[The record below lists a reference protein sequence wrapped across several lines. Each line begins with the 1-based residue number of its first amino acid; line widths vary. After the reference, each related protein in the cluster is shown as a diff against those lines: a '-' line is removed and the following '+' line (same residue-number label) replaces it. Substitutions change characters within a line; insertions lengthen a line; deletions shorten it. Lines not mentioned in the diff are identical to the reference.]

1 MYAIISPSPAPSETG
16 TVTVVV
22 DTDDQRLVILQVR
35 TAGLAV
41 RTEVQFKL
49 LPHVTSRRKR
59 SGNASLVH
67 LRTCVSRYPLAS
79 SE

>member
-1 MYAIISPSPAPSETG
+1 MYAIMSPPPSPCKAG

-22 DTDDQRLVILQVR
+22 DTDDPQCVILQVR

-49 LPHVTSRRKR
+49 LPH
-59 SGNASLVH
+59 G
-67 LRTCVSRYPLAS
+67 
-79 SE
+79 